1 MSTDLSIT
9 LSRLRD
15 IGWKEWDPIGL
26 LTAGEAW
33 DQKPFADEYD
43 DYLRKVVAGFRNG
56 RPLAEAVEYL
66 LRIEREHMA
75 LGIRLGQEARAEATA
90 RAIQRSVVPSA

>member
-1 MSTDLSIT
+1 MVTFALMNAHTSTA

-26 LTAGEAW
+26 LAAGEAW

-43 DYLRKVVAGFRNG
+43 DYLRKVAADFRDG
-56 RPLAEAVEYL
+56 GSLAQAVECKRCAEPT
-66 LRIEREHMA
+66 LRMA
-75 LGIRLGQEARAEATA
+75 GLWSR
-90 RAIQRSVVPSA
+90 PS